1 MENEN
6 RNAMKMLDLKELEN
20 FSITLANH
28 AGKILL
34 KQRNLASIVTKKTN
48 SLDFATTADIASE
61 KYLRNEINHLFPS
74 HGILGE
80 EEGTTNVGS
89 VYTWIIDPLDGTL
102 DYKRGMPYFNVHV
115 ALEYQGQIMIG
126 CVYCPMTGEIY
137 SSSRGYG
144 VRKNNVSISV
154 SKIHE
159 LHESIIR
166 MKLPRVTISKLEID
180 KSIRILHSLA
190 EVTGLIRD
198 GWECGM
204 ALAEI
209 ASGSIEAYIVPRI
222 GPKWW
227 DVAPGILMVEEAGG
241 KVTDMYGNSIV
252 NRDLSKGLVASNGI
266 IHNKILDIVQKGGN
280 YGRRV

>member
-1 MENEN
+1 
-6 RNAMKMLDLKELEN
+6 MKSVDFPEYEKVAV
-20 FSITLANH
+20 TLARH

-34 KQRNLASIVTKKTN
+34 DYRGKAAIVVEKEKT
-48 SLDFATTADIASE
+48 LDFATEADIASE
-61 KYLRNEINHLFPS
+61 KYLRSEINHLFPS

-115 ALEYQGQIMIG
+115 ALEYQGQIIIG
-126 CVYCPMTGEIY
+126 CVYCPTTGEIY
-137 SSSRGYG
+137 SSSKGCG
-144 VRKNNVSISV
+144 VRKNKISV
-154 SKIHE
+154 TVSNIDE

-180 KSIRILHSLA
+180 KSIRIFHSLA

-209 ASGSIEAYIVPRI
+209 ASGSIEAFIISRV

-241 KVTDMYGNSIV
+241 KVTDMYGSEIK
-252 NRDLSKGLVASNGI
+252 NRDLSKGIVASNGK
-266 IHNKILDIVQKGGN
+266 IHDQLLDIIRKEIA
-280 YGRRV
+280 

>member
-1 MENEN
+1 MKAIDYSEYENV
-6 RNAMKMLDLKELEN
+6 AV
-20 FSITLANH
+20 TLAQH

-34 KQRNLASIVTKKTN
+34 DYRGKAAIVVEKGKT
-48 SLDFATTADIASE
+48 LDFATEADIASE
-61 KYLRNEINHLFPS
+61 KYLRSEINRLFPS

-80 EEGTTNVGS
+80 EEGTTNADS
-89 VYTWIIDPLDGTL
+89 DYTWIIDPLDGTL
-102 DYKRGMPYFNVHV
+102 DYKRGMSYFNVHI
-115 ALEYQGQIMIG
+115 ALEYQGQIVIG

-137 SSSRGYG
+137 SSSRGCG
-144 VRKNNVSISV
+144 VRKNNISVSV

-159 LHESIIR
+159 LDESIIR

-190 EVTGLIRD
+190 VVTGLIRD

-209 ASGSIEAYIVPRI
+209 ASGTIEAFIVPSI

-241 KVTDMYGNSIV
+241 KVTDMFGNFII

-266 IHNKILDIVQKGGN
+266 LQNKILDIVQKGGN
-280 YGRRV
+280 YGWRV

>member
-1 MENEN
+1 
-6 RNAMKMLDLKELEN
+6 MKSVDYPEYEKVAV
-20 FSITLANH
+20 TLARH

-34 KQRNLASIVTKKTN
+34 DYRGKAAIVVEKGKT
-48 SLDFATTADIASE
+48 LDFATEADIASE
-61 KYLRNEINHLFPS
+61 KYLRNKINHLFPS

-80 EEGTTNVGS
+80 EEGATNVGS

-102 DYKRGMPYFNVHV
+102 DYKRGLPYFNIHI
-115 ALEYQGQIMIG
+115 ALEYREQIIVG
-126 CVYCPMTGEIY
+126 CVYCPMNSEIF
-137 SSSRGYG
+137 SSSKGLG
-144 VRKNNVSISV
+144 VRKNNLPVRVSN
-154 SKIHE
+154 IHE
-159 LHESIIR
+159 LKESFVR
-166 MKLPRVTISKLEID
+166 MKLPRVTLTQVELD

-190 EVTGLIRD
+190 RVTGLIRD
-198 GWECGM
+198 AWECGM

-209 ASGSIEAYIVPRI
+209 AAGSIEGFIMPRT

-241 KVTDMYGNSIV
+241 KVTDMYGNLII

-266 IHNKILDIVQKGGN
+266 LHNKILDIVQKGGN